1 MENRG
6 PGRASRPGAGVINC
20 SGRAAGDAWADR
32 GAGPRPPHVFAAA
45 LRSRRARGV
54 SGAARA
60 QVAGMPVTLGCRSL
74 LEASAGSGGRIT
86 PRRELTPLRA
96 PGIGVSTSGERS
108 TPPPPQSCPP
118 PLPRSC
124 SLNPEGTDFLLP
136 KGPPSG
142 SQVARLWP
150 PSTRSSEVTPGPLAQ
165 ARPQWA
171 ERRGGGWRAPR
182 SVQTPGDAPGRAEV
196 GPHPCEAAG
205 GTLWRPVRGRNPPA
219 PSATAA
225 GTAARAAATASCP
238 CPVPPRIL
246 RSSQLPRTW
255 ATDST
260 TPSGGGKRGP
270 REEEPEPSAAPSPPG
285 YFLRNTRSHAPRL
298 PRGRPVRGRVPAPSC
313 APTTPHA
320 RPGSPATA
328 CSSQAH

>member
-1 MENRG
+1 MLRPCRG
-6 PGRASRPGAGVINC
+6 RRLGRPRGGAAPSARVCCCPAESARQG
-20 SGRAAGDAWADR
+20 GLG
-32 GAGPRPPHVFAAA
+32 GGPRPGRRNACDTWLPEPPGSLGGKRWSDHTQTGADAAQSP
-45 LRSRRARGV
+45 RH
-54 SGAARA
+54 
-60 QVAGMPVTLGCRSL
+60 
-74 LEASAGSGGRIT
+74 
-86 PRRELTPLRA
+86 RREHLRGA
-96 PGIGVSTSGERS
+96 EH
-108 TPPPPQSCPP
+108 PPCRAVCP
-118 PLPRSC
+118 PLPRTC

-219 PSATAA
+219 PSAMA

-285 YFLRNTRSHAPRL
+285 HFLRNTRSHAPRL

-313 APTTPHA
+313 APTTPRA
-320 RPGSPATA
+320 RPGGPATA